1 MKRIA
6 IFLILI
12 VAIATESSAQ
22 ERIDALLGRDISG
35 GTTTYRMAVKRD
47 ETTGE
52 IIKRVAELT
61 ATNDKALA
69 KDFREAF
76 EAERAKADVWEENKY
91 STVYQ
96 VTAVW
101 LNPKRIYTITITGN
115 TVVVYAQTIYQSS
128 EEEQE

>member
-12 VAIATESSAQ
+12 VAVVTESSAQ
-22 ERIDALLGRDISG
+22 ERIEALLSRDISG

-52 IIKRVAELT
+52 ILKRVAELT

-76 EAERAKADVWEENKY
+76 EAERIKADVWEENKY

>member
-1 MKRIA
+1 
-6 IFLILI
+6 
-12 VAIATESSAQ
+12 
-22 ERIDALLGRDISG
+22 
-35 GTTTYRMAVKRD
+35 MAVKRD